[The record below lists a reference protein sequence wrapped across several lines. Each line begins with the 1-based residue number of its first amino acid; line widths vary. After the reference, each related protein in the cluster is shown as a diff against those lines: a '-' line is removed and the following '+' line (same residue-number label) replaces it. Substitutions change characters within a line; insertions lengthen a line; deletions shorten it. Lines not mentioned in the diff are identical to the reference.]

1 MSLRALRPYIL
12 AIVLTLPGLALRFAH
27 PDLSP
32 IWVAVLSG
40 IAILGA
46 SFLLTWAC
54 EVAQLD
60 IPQAVAVAVVA
71 FIAVLPEYAVDMY
84 FTWMAGQHPES
95 AYSHYAIANMTGAN
109 RLLIGV
115 GWSAIVLIFAGR
127 YHSAVALHDD
137 KRTDVLFLGLAT
149 LYALLIP
156 LKGSLTWVDGVV
168 FLAIYAWYIWIIAR
182 RPCEEEQPEG
192 PAAVLAQLPKKRR
205 LRTVIAIF
213 LFAALVILCNA
224 EPFSESLVASGKLLG
239 VNEFLLVQWLAPI
252 ASEAPEFIVAL
263 MFAFRGNAGLALG
276 SLLSSKLNQWTLLVG
291 LIPGVYAVSSGGLSP
306 SINLDTHQFQEILL
320 TAGQSIFAV
329 ALLLDLRLH
338 VREAFWLLVLFAA
351 QLLSPLYD
359 AQLEAMLG
367 LAHDPL
373 RLHYFSHIRAIPPT
387 AAGWLL
393 ILLLACACI
402 PAAFS
407 PAGATEETPPPAD
420 SAAPDT
426 EDSGPEQA
434 VYPDVLNEHIQR
446 GGNGNPAVSLY
457 YPVLHQT
464 AVDEAIRRWATDVA
478 DAYEKEVGKADGP
491 DGEKPSSYGMW
502 DLTGLFELTRPSE
515 GVVSVTFSVYSY
527 TGGAHGNLEITCLNY
542 DLRTGRRLDLADLFK
557 DPERPCN

>member
-40 IAILGA
+40 MAILGA

-54 EVAQLD
+54 EVAQMD

-84 FTWMAGQHPES
+84 FTWMAGKHPES

-182 RPCEEEQPEG
+182 RPCEEEEPEG
-192 PAAVLAQLPKKRR
+192 PAAVLAQLPKKKR
-205 LRTVIAIF
+205 LRTVIVIF

-291 LIPGVYAVSSGGLSP
+291 MIPGVYAVSSGGLSP

-359 AQLEAMLG
+359 VQLEAMLG
-367 LAHDPL
+367 LTHDPL
-373 RLHYFSHIRAIPPT
+373 RLHYFYAQVYLALAAILMIKN
-387 AAGWLL
+387 WRKVW
-393 ILLLACACI
+393 
-402 PAAFS
+402 
-407 PAGATEETPPPAD
+407 
-420 SAAPDT
+420 
-426 EDSGPEQA
+426 Q
-434 VYPDVLNEHIQR
+434 
-446 GGNGNPAVSLY
+446 
-457 YPVLHQT
+457 
-464 AVDEAIRRWATDVA
+464 
-478 DAYEKEVGKADGP
+478 
-491 DGEKPSSYGMW
+491 
-502 DLTGLFELTRPSE
+502 
-515 GVVSVTFSVYSY
+515 
-527 TGGAHGNLEITCLNY
+527 
-542 DLRTGRRLDLADLFK
+542 LRLGFK
-557 DPERPCN
+557 V

>member
-1 MSLRALRPYIL
+1 MSFRALRPYLL
-12 AIVLTLPGLALRFAH
+12 AVLLTVPGLALRFAH
-27 PDLSP
+27 PDISP
-32 IWVAVLSG
+32 LWVALLSG
-40 IAILGA
+40 LAILGA

-54 EVAQLD
+54 EVAQMD

-127 YHSAVALHDD
+127 FHSAVALHDD
-137 KRTDVLFLGLAT
+137 KRTDVL
-149 LYALLIP
+149 
-156 LKGSLTWVDGVV
+156 

-182 RPCEEEQPEG
+182 RPCEEEEPEG
-192 PAAVLAQLPKKRR
+192 PAAVLAQLPKKSR
-205 LRTVIAIF
+205 LRTVIGIF
-213 LFAALVILCNA
+213 IFAAMVILCNA
-224 EPFSESLVASGKLLG
+224 EPFSESLVASGKMLG

-291 LIPGVYAVSSGGLSP
+291 MIPGVYAVSSGGLSP

-338 VREAFWLLVLFAA
+338 VREAFWLLVLFTA

-359 AQLEAMLG
+359 VQLEAMLG
-367 LAHDPL
+367 LPHDPL
-373 RLHYFSHIRAIPPT
+373 RLHYFYAQVYLAL
-387 AAGWLL
+387 AA
-393 ILLLACACI
+393 
-402 PAAFS
+402 
-407 PAGATEETPPPAD
+407 
-420 SAAPDT
+420 
-426 EDSGPEQA
+426 
-434 VYPDVLNEHIQR
+434 VL
-446 GGNGNPAVSLY
+446 
-457 YPVLHQT
+457 
-464 AVDEAIRRWATDVA
+464 
-478 DAYEKEVGKADGP
+478 
-491 DGEKPSSYGMW
+491 M
-502 DLTGLFELTRPSE
+502 
-515 GVVSVTFSVYSY
+515 
-527 TGGAHGNLEITCLNY
+527 
-542 DLRTGRRLDLADLFK
+542 LRNWRKVWQLRLGFK
-557 DPERPCN
+557 V